1 MHFGKQKVEQVILKF
16 CHVYFISSPK
26 VINCLDPLTFCL
38 LYPGLVPSHRDAS
51 ADYDSFAH
59 FQKEKVDFDQDFDQ
73 GEEGELENKWMGSL
87 SWGLTTKV
95 EKVRTSKEK
104 KHRRMEN
111 MEIAK
116 CMVR

>member
-1 MHFGKQKVEQVILKF
+1 MPRLFHFLSKGHQLPGPSDIL
-16 CHVYFISSPK
+16 P
-26 VINCLDPLTFCL
+26 
-38 LYPGLVPSHRDAS
+38 LVPRLGPLSQGCIC
-51 ADYDSFAH
+51 YDSLAH

-104 KHRRMEN
+104 KNRRMEN